1 MPSAPLVACPY
12 CDLLQRI
19 PPLPPRTRARCLRCL
34 AELYRPYSESLDRPL
49 AYTLA
54 AAVLFLIANFF
65 PIVGL
70 QVQDQQTTATLFGT
84 TQALYEENMQLLA
97 VLVFFTTILVPALQL
112 SAMCY
117 LLVPLRLG
125 SVPKRLPY
133 ALRVLQIIRPWGMV
147 EVFILGVLVALV
159 KLAHIASV
167 VPGIALWSF
176 GGLMLM
182 IAAAAATF
190 DPRQIWAKQ
199 SLH

>member
-1 MPSAPLVACPY
+1 MPNAPVLACPY
-12 CDLLQRI
+12 CDLIQRI
-19 PPLPPRTRARCLRCL
+19 PELSPHTRGRCLRCQ
-34 AELYRPYSESLDRPL
+34 AELYRPYSENLDRPL

-70 QVQDQQTTATLFGT
+70 QIQDQQTTATLFGT
-84 TQALYEENMQLLA
+84 ARALYEENMQLLA
-97 VLVFFTTILVPALQL
+97 ALVFFTTVLVPAVQL

-125 SVPKRLPY
+125 RVPRHLPY
-133 ALRVLQIIRPWGMV
+133 ALRVLQAIRPWGMV
-147 EVFILGVLVALV
+147 EVFTLGVLVALV
-159 KLAHIASV
+159 KLAHVATV

-182 IAAAAATF
+182 IAAAAASF
-190 DPRQIWAKQ
+190 DPRQIWARQ
-199 SLH
+199 SLA